1 MWDVAE
7 KRKKE
12 KEKKG
17 KKNNNKGKEKYI
29 LPRKL
34 AKKMQKMPKVNT
46 EHYTTENDYL

>member
-1 MWDVAE
+1 MWLKKE
-7 KRKKE
+7 RKKKRKRE
-12 KEKKG
+12 